1 MLKILHTADIHL
13 GAKFSGL
20 GRSGDKLRAQL
31 KKTFMK
37 IIDLALEQ
45 KVDLLL
51 VSGDLFNSNQVS
63 NATLGFVLGEFSRL
77 NKIPVCLIPGTHDCY
92 DNSSIYRNIDSSSF
106 PPNLHLLVDEE
117 KPFIFLEELGVTVYG
132 KGNRS
137 NRSKESPLPKL
148 NQGFNSKYNIAL
160 AHGSLQIP
168 SKSQEDDFPIT
179 LEEIGNSGF
188 NYIALGHWH
197 SFQEI
202 SKNPHTY
209 YSGSP
214 EQLKY
219 SEKDSGNVLMVEL
232 NENQIKVDKI
242 KIGEIK
248 WEEIELYLD
257 KFKNSSEVLREV
269 ENYKGEQNI
278 LKVRFKGN
286 QKLSNNQDI
295 AKLKEVL
302 EDQFLHLEFEQ
313 KSPVIGD
320 ELSSSKFPLHTVTG
334 QFLQIME
341 EKIATAEEGEKEKY
355 QEAKNLGY
363 LLLSGKIQD
372 VS

>member
-1 MLKILHTADIHL
+1 M
-13 GAKFSGL
+13 
-20 GRSGDKLRAQL
+20 
-31 KKTFMK
+31 
-37 IIDLALEQ
+37 
-45 KVDLLL
+45 
-51 VSGDLFNSNQVS
+51 
-63 NATLGFVLGEFSRL
+63 
-77 NKIPVCLIPGTHDCY
+77 
-92 DNSSIYRNIDSSSF
+92 
-106 PPNLHLLVDEE
+106 
-117 KPFIFLEELGVTVYG
+117 
-132 KGNRS
+132 S

-148 NQGFNSKYNIAL
+148 NQSFNSKYNIAL
-160 AHGSLQIP
+160 VHGSLQIP

-341 EKIATAEEGEKEKY
+341 ERIATAEEGEKEKY